1 MLITKAEMY
10 NVGTVIIDDIGL
22 ALRQFQTV
30 LVKDGLNIDGF
41 LRQYGQ
47 GTINLMQLKVW
58 SFYKF
63 LRLFQSVFLYPSFEI
78 FSKYF

>member
-63 LRLFQSVFLYPSFEI
+63 FETLPGCFSVPFF
-78 FSKYF
+78 